1 MQILRRLYQ
10 VGGDLNGVT
19 WDGIDAVYHDADTY
33 VLERPDG
40 LILFDCGC
48 GDTMDQLLANLRYW
62 NLDADR
68 IRDCLLTRPHVDHA
82 GGGNLLKQRKLQ
94 LLARPEEALNEALM
108 QWQ

>member
-10 VGGDLNGVT
+10 VSGDLNGVT
-19 WDGIDAVYHDADTY
+19 WDGINAAYHDATTY

-40 LILFDCGC
+40 LIPFDCGC

-68 IRDCLLTRPHVDHA
+68 IRDWLLTHPHGDHA
-82 GGGNLLKQRKLQ
+82 GGGHLLKQRHVQ
-94 LLARPEEALNEALM
+94 LLASPEEALNEALM
-108 QWQ
+108 QWR